1 MKKPFFIILSIVVV
15 IVILIWLGLKIKPKP
30 IKPLTETSPGSP
42 DTFQLP
48 ENLPAPV
55 ERFYELVYGD
65 TLPYVETFIISGRGR
80 IRFQGITMP
89 AKLRFI
95 HTAGQGYRHLMETTF
110 WGISILKVDEVFID
124 WKSRLELPFG
134 VVENEPKIDEA
145 ANLGL
150 WSETLMFP
158 SVYLSTEGVRWVE
171 IDGSTAKLIV
181 PFKGSEDRFTVYFN
195 EDTGLIDYMETMRW
209 KEADDPE
216 KTRWQAQALAWGEVN
231 GLIMPTSFAA
241 QWKDEDSPWLVAEIE
256 EAVFNV
262 DVSDYF
268 DLEGSEK

>member
-1 MKKPFFIILSIVVV
+1 MKKPYLIILGIVVV
-15 IVILIWLGLKIKPKP
+15 IVLIIWLGLKIKPKP
-30 IKPLTETSPGSP
+30 FKTLTENSIEQP
-42 DTFQLP
+42 DPFQMP

-65 TLPYVETFIISGRGR
+65 KLPSIETFIISGRGR

-95 HTAGQGYRHLMETTF
+95 HTAGQDYRHLIETTF
-110 WGISILKVDEVFID
+110 WGISILKVDEQFVD

-158 SVYLSTEGVRWVE
+158 SVYLSTEGVRWVAVDE
-171 IDGSTAKLIV
+171 STAELIV
-181 PFKGSEDRFTVYFN
+181 PFKQSEDRFTVYFN
-195 EDTGLIDYMETMRW
+195 TETGLIDYMETMRW
-209 KEADDPE
+209 KEAGDQE
-216 KTRWQAQALAWGEVN
+216 KTRWQAQALAWGVID
-231 GLIMPTSFAA
+231 GLMMPTRFAA
-241 QWKDEDSPWLVAEIE
+241 QWMDEDSPWLVADIE
-256 EAVFNV
+256 EAVWNV
-262 DVSDYF
+262 DVSNYF
-268 DLEGSEK
+268 ELNGLEK